1 MDPLWMK
8 KWVSKENVSAAS
20 TDIACG
26 SVDSLTKR
34 EIELL
39 KQLQFQESNDYA
51 KSFYCNE
58 FFESIH
64 VTYQCEQCDKEF
76 PDLF

>member
-8 KWVSKENVSAAS
+8 RWVSKENVSAAN

-51 KSFYCNE
+51 KSFYCN
-58 FFESIH
+58 
-64 VTYQCEQCDKEF
+64 
-76 PDLF
+76 